1 MARTVNKDMLMGQL
15 VRMDPVIIE
24 VLLRE
29 GMHCIGCPSSQMESL
44 EQACTVHGLDVNEV
58 VEDINMVLE
67 QCE

>member
-44 EQACTVHGLDVNEV
+44 EQACMVHGLDVNEV

>member
-1 MARTVNKDMLMGQL
+1 MARTVNKDMLMGKL
-15 VRMDPVIIE
+15 VRMDPVIVE

-29 GMHCIGCPSSQMESL
+29 GMHCIGCSSSQMETL
-44 EQACTVHGLDVNEV
+44 EQACMVHGLDVDEV

>member
-24 VLLRE
+24 VLMRE
-29 GMHCIGCPSSQMESL
+29 PTHCIGCPSSQMESL
-44 EQACTVHGLDVNEV
+44 EQACMVHGLDVNEV

>member
-1 MARTVNKDMLMGQL
+1 MARKVNKDMLMGQL
-15 VRMDPVIIE
+15 VRMDPVVVE

-29 GMHCIGCPSSQMESL
+29 GMHCIGCPSSQRESL
-44 EQACTVHGLDVNEV
+44 EQACMVHGLDVDEV

>member
-24 VLLRE
+24 VLMRE

-44 EQACTVHGLDVNEV
+44 EQACMVHGLDVNEV

>member
-1 MARTVNKDMLMGQL
+1 MARTVHKDMLMGQL

-24 VLLRE
+24 VLMRE

-44 EQACTVHGLDVNEV
+44 EQACMVHGLDVDEV

>member
-1 MARTVNKDMLMGQL
+1 MARTVNKDMLMGKL
-15 VRMDPVIIE
+15 VRMDPVIVE

-29 GMHCIGCPSSQMESL
+29 GMHCIGCPSSQMETL
-44 EQACTVHGLDVNEV
+44 EQACMVHGLDVDEV